1 MTVEAVVAAT
11 GPGLGVSFA
20 AGALSFLSPCVAP
33 LVPAYLSYIGGV
45 SGEQT
50 EVTSHRRLLVTT
62 GNSLLFVLGF
72 TTVFVFLGTGA
83 SMLGIF
89 AQEQKRLLAQISG
102 GFMIFMGLLMAGLV
116 RFPWL
121 HQERRLHFD
130 GRALGPA
137 GPVLVGMAF
146 AGGWTPCIG
155 PVLASILLYATSVEA
170 GGQGGI
176 LLLAYSV
183 GLGVPFLLAGALW
196 TQGLHFTRW
205 FRRYYGVVNLAS
217 GALLVTMGVL
227 LLANRWF
234 YISIWAQRLAAKL
247 T

>member
-1 MTVEAVVAAT
+1 VTVEAVVAAT

-45 SGEQT
+45 SGEQR
-50 EVTSHRRLLVTT
+50 EVASHRRLLVTT
-62 GNSLLFVLGF
+62 ANSLLFVLGF

-146 AGGWTPCIG
+146 AAGWTPCVG
-155 PVLASILLYATSVEA
+155 AVLGSILGLAA
-170 GGQGGI
+170 LQPGAAFG
-176 LLLAYSV
+176 LLLSYSLGLGIPFLLVGAFTSQASGLIKKWGRILRWAKIIFGFVLV
-183 GLGVPFLLAGALW
+183 GLGILAFSLSLSRFANLDFL
-196 TQGLHFTRW
+196 QRI
-205 FRRYYGVVNLAS
+205 
-217 GALLVTMGVL
+217 
-227 LLANRWF
+227 F
-234 YISIWAQRLAAKL
+234 Y
-247 T
+247 